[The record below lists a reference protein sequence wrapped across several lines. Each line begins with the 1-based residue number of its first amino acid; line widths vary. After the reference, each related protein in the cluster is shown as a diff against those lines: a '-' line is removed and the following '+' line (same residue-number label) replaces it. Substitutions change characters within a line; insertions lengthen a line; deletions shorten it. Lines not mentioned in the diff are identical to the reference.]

1 MSSIQSMRR
10 VSDTVDQI
18 VVVVCAALVLV
29 MLTIS
34 ALGISF
40 EITFN
45 LFEYFDAAG
54 AFVNSPLD
62 WAFSNTRPSM
72 TRLFLP
78 WLAMLSLTMAL
89 KRGEHVAI
97 SMAIRKLPPRA
108 MWAVKVVNLVVV
120 ALFGGAMVWYGYFFF
135 ETSTQLFM
143 VSDTVQIS
151 HKWTALSIPVCGAIV
166 CVHLLSG
173 VSLIEIHEF
182 ADEVEE

>member
-1 MSSIQSMRR
+1 MRR
-10 VSDTVDQI
+10 VSDTVDNI
-18 VVVVCAALVLV
+18 VIVVCAALVLV

-45 LFEYFDAAG
+45 LFEFFGATE

-62 WAFSNTRPSM
+62 WIYSQTRPSM

-97 SMAIRKLPPRA
+97 AMAIRNLRPGLLRG
-108 MWAVKVVNLVVV
+108 VKIVNLVVV
-120 ALFGGAMVWYGYFFF
+120 GLFGAAMVWYGYFFF
-135 ETSTQLFM
+135 ENSTQLFM
-143 VSDTVQIS
+143 ISDTLQVS
-151 HKWTALSIPVCGAIV
+151 HKWTALSVPVCGLIV

-182 ADEVEE
+182 DEEVEE